1 MQGFLHIRGCPLR
14 LINISEGREVRITI
28 LEWSSCF
35 RRSVGRFSDGC
46 AHLARLVTRI
56 ALTIRF
62 TTFRIVSASV
72 PAAGGVAFGNNKDQA
87 GARVPILDLL
97 GERPEKCSMIPAPAL
112 TLR

>member
-1 MQGFLHIRGCPLR
+1 MQGFLRIRGCRLR

-62 TTFRIVSASV
+62 TTDISNSFSGW
-72 PAAGGVAFGNNKDQA
+72 AAGAVAFGEVIRTRMEQ
-87 GARVPILDLL
+87 GSRSGIYVVRDLRNA
-97 GERPEKCSMIPAPAL
+97 E
-112 TLR
+112 